1 MTQSHGVEQI
11 LETAIGRQ
19 QAGLLQGAETL
30 YREVL
35 AVDPTN
41 IDALNL
47 LGLVLQDSG
56 YHCDGL
62 DLIGRALEIDPNFAE
77 AFANKARGL
86 NILNRPNEASI
97 AAKRAVELD
106 PDLGEAWQQ
115 LGVANLRLHQPEQA
129 REAFRT
135 AQRFLPESVD
145 VQAGLAEA
153 AKLLADHAT
162 VAEALINVLA
172 ARPDHIT
179 TLIDLSIALT
189 AQGRLDEALALQRR
203 ALELDP
209 DNNAA
214 LIAMALTM
222 FNQRYDLPA
231 LEALCRRLLAG
242 DPDNVNILV
251 VLAGTQGWLGQ
262 FEEAKASYRRI
273 LEIQPDH
280 ANARTVLTL
289 LTTDAGM
296 DSDIK
301 GLRERFE
308 NADLPILDRVAT
320 AFTIGKS
327 LERAGDFDGAF
338 TAYKAANE
346 MNGVALRTAG
356 RGFNRDELRRYVNW
370 NTEAFVDGVFAR
382 FQGLGNSSELPVF
395 IVGMPRSGTSLVE
408 QIAASHPE
416 VFGAGERR
424 DIEGIMSRIT
434 RGPSLTVPVQWDR
447 AMMRLE
453 TSQHIVTLHELGGS
467 ARRVI
472 DKLPDNIFFLG
483 QIALLFPN
491 ARIIVCR
498 RDLRDVCVSCF
509 ANHFTA
515 TLNWSTNLEDL
526 GFRAVATE
534 CLMNHWRRVVP
545 LRMLEVNYEALVADL
560 ETESRRLIDFLG
572 LQWDPACLDF
582 HNTKRAVA
590 TVSYMQIRQPIYDS
604 SIGRWR
610 RFATHLGPLLNIL
623 EECAADEPAR

>member
-1 MTQSHGVEQI
+1 M
-11 LETAIGRQ
+11 
-19 QAGLLQGAETL
+19 
-30 YREVL
+30 
-35 AVDPTN
+35 
-41 IDALNL
+41 
-47 LGLVLQDSG
+47 
-56 YHCDGL
+56 
-62 DLIGRALEIDPNFAE
+62 
-77 AFANKARGL
+77 
-86 NILNRPNEASI
+86 
-97 AAKRAVELD
+97 
-106 PDLGEAWQQ
+106 
-115 LGVANLRLHQPEQA
+115 
-129 REAFRT
+129 
-135 AQRFLPESVD
+135 
-145 VQAGLAEA
+145 GLAEA

-172 ARPDHIT
+172 TQPDHIT

-189 AQGRLDEALALQRR
+189 ALGKLDEALALQHH

-231 LEALCRRLLAG
+231 LEALCRRLIAN
-242 DPDNVNILV
+242 DPNNVNILAI
-251 VLAGTQGWLGQ
+251 LAGTQGWLGQ

-273 LEIQPDH
+273 LDIQPDH
-280 ANARTVLTL
+280 ANAQTVLTL
-289 LTTDAGM
+289 LTTDAGA
-296 DSDIK
+296 DSDIG

-308 NADLPILDRVAT
+308 NADLPTLDRVAT

-327 LERAGDFDGAF
+327 LERAGEFDGAF
-338 TAYKAANE
+338 AAYQAANE

-356 RGFNRDELRRYVNW
+356 RGFNRDELRRYVDW
-370 NTEAFVDGVFAR
+370 NTEAFVETVFTR
-382 FQGLGNSSELPVF
+382 FQGLGNTSELPVF

-408 QIAASHPE
+408 QIAASHPDI
-416 VFGAGERR
+416 FGAGERR

-434 RGPSLTVPVQWDR
+434 RGPSHTVPVQWDR
-447 AMMRLE
+447 TMMRLE
-453 TSQHIVTLHELGGS
+453 TSQLREFGGS

-491 ARIIVCR
+491 ARIIICR
-498 RDLRDVCVSCF
+498 RDLRDVCASCF
-509 ANHFTA
+509 TNHFTA

-534 CLMNHWRRVVP
+534 RLMNHWRHVVP
-545 LRMLEVNYEALVADL
+545 LRILEVNYEALVADL

-572 LQWDPACLDF
+572 LEWDPACLDF

-610 RFATHLGPLLNIL
+610 RFAAHLGPLLNIL
-623 EECAADEPAR
+623 DECAVGEPAR